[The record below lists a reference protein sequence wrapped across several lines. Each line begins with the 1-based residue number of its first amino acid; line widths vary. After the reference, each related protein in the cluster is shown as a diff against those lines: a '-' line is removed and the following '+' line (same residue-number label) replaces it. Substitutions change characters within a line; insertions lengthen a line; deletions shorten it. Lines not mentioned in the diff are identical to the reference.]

1 MNYFFDTSA
10 LVKIYH
16 DEEGADKVLEIYD
29 SEGQITISDLSK
41 VEFYSTIYRK
51 YRERAIDLETLNL
64 LIEKFDF
71 DVENKYEIL
80 FFSTGITEQAQK
92 LLREHGEALG
102 IRSLDSLQLSFF
114 DFYCDK
120 EDTFVCWDNR
130 LTNLAR
136 EKNFKTL
143 SKDGSS
149 NSNGIR

>member
-16 DEEGADKVLEIYD
+16 DEEGADIALEIYN
-29 SEGQITISDLSK
+29 SEGQITISELAK
-41 VEFYSTIYRK
+41 VEFYSTIYRR
-51 YRERAIDLETLNL
+51 YRERTIDLETLNL

-80 FFSTGITEQAQK
+80 FFSPGITEQAQK

-120 EDTFVCWDNR
+120 EDTFVCWDTR
-130 LTNLAR
+130 LINLAK
-136 EKNFKTL
+136 EKNFKIL
-143 SKDGSS
+143 SI
-149 NSNGIR
+149 NGG

>member
-16 DEEGADKVLEIYD
+16 DEEGADKVLEIYN
-29 SEGQITISDLSK
+29 SEGQITISELSK
-41 VEFYSTIYRK
+41 VEFYSTIHRK
-51 YRERAIDLETLNL
+51 YRERVIDLETLNL

-120 EDTFVCWDNR
+120 EDIFVCWDTR
-130 LTNLAR
+130 LINLAKK
-136 EKNFKTL
+136 KNFKTL
-143 SKDGSS
+143 SI
-149 NSNGIR
+149 NGG

>member
-1 MNYFFDTSA
+1 MNYFFDASA

-16 DEEGADKVLEIYD
+16 DEEGADKVMEIYN
-29 SEGQITISDLSK
+29 SEGQITISELSK

-51 YRERAIDLETLNL
+51 YRERAIDFETLNL

-92 LLREHGEALG
+92 LLRSHGEALG

-120 EDTFVCWDNR
+120 EDIFVCWDTR
-130 LTNLAR
+130 LTALAQ
-136 EKNFKTL
+136 EKKFKTL
-143 SKDGSS
+143 SIND
-149 NSNGIR
+149 

>member
-1 MNYFFDTSA
+1 MKYFFDTSA

-16 DEEGADKVLEIYD
+16 DEEGADKALAIYN
-29 SEGQITISDLSK
+29 SEGQITISELAK

-80 FFSTGITEQAQK
+80 FFSPGITEQAQK
-92 LLREHGEALG
+92 LLREHGKALG

-120 EDTFVCWDNR
+120 EDTFVCWDTR
-130 LTNLAR
+130 LINLAK
-136 EKNFKTL
+136 EKNFKIL
-143 SKDGSS
+143 SI
-149 NSNGIR
+149 NGG